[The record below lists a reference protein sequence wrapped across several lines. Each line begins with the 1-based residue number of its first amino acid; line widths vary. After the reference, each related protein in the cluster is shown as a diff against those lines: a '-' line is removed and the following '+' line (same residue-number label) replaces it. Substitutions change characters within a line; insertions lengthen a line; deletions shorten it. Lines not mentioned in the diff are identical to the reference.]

1 MSNRLSMIEAK
12 LMLSKERIEQYMSGQ
27 IKNQPKKPASI
38 SARNQRR
45 LNKKQKK
52 GASYV

>member
-1 MSNRLSMIEAK
+1 MSNRLSTIEAK

-27 IKNQPKKPASI
+27 IKNQSKKTAFV

-52 GASYV
+52 GFSYV